1 MKKRCTE
8 NTNSDD
14 ELSTLTR
21 DIKNAFK
28 ELERLRQSV
37 SSKLYQSKLI
47 DKKYALFRNRYI
59 LRTGEEPDMSILK
72 ELYTDVSFMKEAKP
86 AEEVKPAEEEK
97 PVEEVK
103 EEEVKPVEEEVKEE
117 EV

>member
-1 MKKRCTE
+1 MTKRCSD

-14 ELSTLTR
+14 ELSNLAR
-21 DIKNAFK
+21 DIKSAFK
-28 ELERLRQSV
+28 ELERLRKSV

-86 AEEVKPAEEEK
+86 VEEEVKSAE
-97 PVEEVK
+97 EEVK
-103 EEEVKPVEEEVKEE
+103 EEEVKEEERKEEVKE
-117 EV
+117 

>member
-14 ELSTLTR
+14 ELSNLTR

-59 LRTGEEPDMSILK
+59 LRTGEEP
-72 ELYTDVSFMKEAKP
+72 TCPF
-86 AEEVKPAEEEK
+86 
-97 PVEEVK
+97 
-103 EEEVKPVEEEVKEE
+103 
-117 EV
+117 